1 MLSESSK
8 VSDMPTGNYAP
19 LAEPRTVRLSFKKK
33 GRVIYTS
40 HLDLQ
45 RTMMRILARAD
56 LPLWYTQGFN
66 PHAKLV
72 FGLPL
77 PLGCAGEREL
87 MDIKIQRDMPSDE
100 ILERMRRATVP
111 GIEFTECYP
120 AEEKYAGIAA
130 ASYNI
135 ILRLPKA
142 QPASPADLASPVS
155 AAEAEE
161 FLRSRPIVTLKKTK
175 SGEAQTDISPLIR
188 SVAVREVDGC
198 LVIDALLAAGS
209 NENLSCELLVG
220 VLVSH
225 FGSRALNNAG
235 LADYSVTRTD
245 IYRADGSEFR

>member
-1 MLSESSK
+1 MLSEPSK
-8 VSDMPTGNYAP
+8 VSEMPTRVYAA
-19 LAEPRTVRLSFKKK
+19 LAEPRTVRLSFKKS
-33 GRVIYTS
+33 GWVIYTS

-87 MDIKIQRDMPSDE
+87 MDIRIQRDMPCDE

-111 GIEFTECYP
+111 GIEFCGCYP
-120 AEEKYAGIAA
+120 AEEKYAGIGA

-135 ILRLPKA
+135 ILRLPESD
-142 QPASPADLASPVS
+142 PLN

-161 FLRSRPIVTLKKTK
+161 FLNSRPIVTLKKTK

-188 SVAVREVDGC
+188 SVSVKDGDGC

-209 NENLSCELLVG
+209 NENLSCELLVS
-220 VLVSH
+220 VLVAH
-225 FGSRALNNAG
+225 FGSRVRNNAG
-235 LADYSVTRTD
+235 LADYSVTRTN